1 MGKFITMGYILG
13 IYLFFRELGKYP
25 IDTVMKYGLPVVA
38 SSVILNLTREKTLGE
53 KLIAKVF

>member
-1 MGKFITMGYILG
+1 MGKFTNMAYILG

-25 IDTVMKYGLPVVA
+25 IDTVMKYGLPIVA
-38 SSVILNLTREKTLGE
+38 SAVIINATREKTLGE